1 MRSSSTPASPS
12 PLVRNESIYDFN
24 TAPTTPMEGV
34 ENEAPPIP
42 DFIMVAGK
50 RSSGAGYYNASKLV
64 QKEEPV
70 EGMDSEADST
80 LLPGPMPGAISP
92 GLGIRAPPGMI

>member
-12 PLVRNESIYDFN
+12 PLVRSESFYDFN
-24 TAPTTPMEGV
+24 TAPITPMEGV
-34 ENEAPPIP
+34 EDEAPPIP

-50 RSSGAGYYNASKLV
+50 RSSGADYYNASKLV
-64 QKEEPV
+64 KKEEPV